1 MPGCAHECCRVV
13 ITKVCPVITF
23 DRRKGLATWT
33 ASPQNRLMEPVTLAT
48 ERLSLRTFTPADTG
62 EVYEACQDPDIQRWT
77 TIPSPYARAD
87 ADGFVNRMVPDGWR
101 HDTEYTFAV
110 RALEGGPLVAAAS
123 LHHPRSGAWEVGFWT
138 AKEHRG
144 RGYMTEVVLGLAR
157 WAFTDLRCTR
167 LEWRAEVGNT
177 GSRSVVEKAGFT
189 VEGTLR
195 GGLLNKGTL
204 RDSWVG
210 ALLPS
215 DLGLPSHQPYLP
227 ART

>member
-1 MPGCAHECCRVV
+1 
-13 ITKVCPVITF
+13 
-23 DRRKGLATWT
+23 
-33 ASPQNRLMEPVTLAT
+33 MEPVTLTT
-48 ERLSLRTFTPADTG
+48 ERLSLRTFTPADID
-62 EVYEACQDPDIQRWT
+62 EAYAACQDPDIQRWT
-77 TIPSPYARAD
+77 TIPSPYSRAD
-87 ADGFVNRMVPDGWR
+87 AEGFVLRMVPDGWR
-101 HDTEYTFAV
+101 DDTEYTFAV
-110 RALEGGPLVAAAS
+110 RPLAGGPLLAAAS

-144 RGYMTEVVLGLAR
+144 RGYMAEVVLGLAG

-177 GSRSVVEKAGFT
+177 GSRAVVEKAGFT

-195 GGLLNKGTL
+195 GGMLNKGTL

-215 DLGLPSHQPYLP
+215 DLALPSYLPYLP
-227 ART
+227 AKN